1 MDTANVVLGIISS
14 VLTILSILLGYFLK
28 KSHGEIRRLRV
39 ELKVDTHQRIK
50 KVAKANHSGI
60 ANAGDNVE
68 IHQGSNRD
76 E

>member
-28 KSHGEIRRLRV
+28 KSHDEIRRLRV

-50 KVAKANHSGI
+50 KSRKG
-60 ANAGDNVE
+60 
-68 IHQGSNRD
+68 
-76 E
+76 